1 MTANIFSVLNTAKLG
16 LQTNQTAIEITGH
29 NIANVQTEGFSRQE
43 VTLEVNRPRRVGLA
57 FLGTGVRATSVTR
70 DFDQFLFNQIL
81 GESSTLGNFDIRNTF
96 FQRLETIINE
106 SSGVSLNNAM
116 SEFFLAFDDLAS
128 NPTNLSA
135 RTAVLS
141 AAGTLATVFNQLG
154 SSLLQQRL
162 NLDDAVTAEVTEI
175 NGMLDQ
181 VAEFNRSI
189 AQLENGNTQ
198 ANDLRDQRDLLIK
211 QLSEKLDVQLIDTN
225 DNKSM
230 LALSNGSP
238 LVIGSTVF
246 KLSTVANLDNRGFKD
261 ILVDD
266 GMGGTNNVTSAIQGG
281 ELRGLLDMRDV
292 ETLGLID
299 QLDRLAAGLME
310 QVNGVH
316 LQGLGLD
323 GSSGNLFF
331 ETLTPTVTIGSQ
343 NTGAPPVTVTAV
355 NASPSTV
362 TVDKYQ
368 LQFDGLGSFDVFN
381 LTTGQTVATGLAV
394 GGTVNIANGLAI
406 TTGGSPAAGDTVNIS
421 ISEDAAMNMA
431 LSSTVLND
439 TSKIAAG
446 LSGTGDGQN
455 ALNISNLQNSLVFS
469 SGGFTPGTGT
479 STFDDFYNSMVSGLG
494 SGSRSSQTILSQQ
507 EGVMLQLNSQRE
519 SISGVSLDEEMVNL
533 IKFQQAYAASARMV
547 TVIEEMF
554 DVLQRI

>member
-1 MTANIFSVLNTAKLG
+1 
-16 LQTNQTAIEITGH
+16 
-29 NIANVQTEGFSRQE
+29 
-43 VTLEVNRPRRVGLA
+43 
-57 FLGTGVRATSVTR
+57 
-70 DFDQFLFNQIL
+70 
-81 GESSTLGNFDIRNTF
+81 
-96 FQRLETIINE
+96 
-106 SSGVSLNNAM
+106 
-116 SEFFLAFDDLAS
+116 
-128 NPTNLSA
+128 
-135 RTAVLS
+135 
-141 AAGTLATVFNQLG
+141 
-154 SSLLQQRL
+154 
-162 NLDDAVTAEVTEI
+162 
-175 NGMLDQ
+175 MLDEI
-181 VAEFNRSI
+181 AEFNRSI
-189 AQLENGNTQ
+189 LKLENGNTP

-225 DNKSM
+225 DNNTT
-230 LALSNGSP
+230 LTLSDGTP
-238 LVIGSTVF
+238 LVVGTTVF
-246 KLSTVANLDNRGFKD
+246 QLSAAANLDNRGFKD

-266 GMGGTNNVTSAIQGG
+266 GMGGTINVTAEIQGG
-281 ELRGLLDMRDV
+281 EVRGLLDMRDV

-331 ETLTPTVTIGSQ
+331 ETLTPTVTISSKIWEH
-343 NTGAPPVTVTAV
+343 PRSPRLMPVH
-355 NASPSTV
+355 PLLRSTNFKFSLRV
-362 TVDKYQ
+362 QAT
-368 LQFDGLGSFDVFN
+368 FDVFN
-381 LTTGQTVATGLAV
+381 LTTNQTVATGLAV

-406 TTGGSPAAGDTVNIS
+406 TTGGAPLAGDTVDIS

-431 LSSTVLND
+431 LSSTVLNNTD
-439 TSKIAAG
+439 KIAAG

-469 SGGFTPGTGT
+469 SGAFTPGAGT
-479 STFDDFYNSMVSGLG
+479 ATFDDFYNSIVSGLG
-494 SGSRSSQTILSQQ
+494 AGSRSSQTILRQQ
-507 EGVMLQLNSQRE
+507 EGVMLQLNTQRE

>member
-57 FLGTGVRATSVTR
+57 FLGTGVRATNVTR

-81 GESSTLGNFDIRNTF
+81 GESSTLGNYDIRNTF

-106 SSGVSLNNAM
+106 SSGVSLNSAM
-116 SEFFLAFDDLAS
+116 SEFFIAFDDLSS
-128 NPTNLSA
+128 NPTNLSS

-141 AAGTLATVFNQLG
+141 AAGTLTTVFNQLG
-154 SSLLQQRL
+154 TSLFQQRM
-162 NLDDAVTAEVTEI
+162 NLDDAVTAEATEI
-175 NGMLDQ
+175 NGMLNE
-181 VAEFNRSI
+181 VAELNRSI
-189 AQLENGNTQ
+189 IKIEHGNTP

-211 QLSEKLDVQLIDTN
+211 QLSEKVDVQLIDTN
-225 DNKSM
+225 DNNTVLT
-230 LALSNGSP
+230 LAGGTP
-238 LVIGSTVF
+238 LVVGTTVF
-246 KLSTVANLDNRGFKD
+246 QLSTAANLDNKGFKD

-266 GMGGTNNVTSAIQGG
+266 GTGGATNVTSEIQGG
-281 ELRGLLDMRDV
+281 EMRGLLDMRDV
-292 ETLGLID
+292 ETRGLID

-323 GSSGNLFF
+323 SSSGNLFF
-331 ETLTPTVTIGSQ
+331 ETLTPTVITGSQ
-343 NTGAPPVTVTAV
+343 NLGTGTVTAV

-368 LQFDGLGSFDVFN
+368 IRFTGPGTFDLFN
-381 LTTGQTVATGLAV
+381 LTTNQTVSTGLAV
-394 GGTVNIANGLAI
+394 GGTINIANGLAI
-406 TTGGSPAAGDTVNIS
+406 TTGGVPVAGDTVDIS
-421 ISEDAAMNMA
+421 ISEDAALNMT
-431 LSSTVLND
+431 LSSTVLNNTD
-439 TSKIAAG
+439 KIAAG
-446 LSGTGDGQN
+446 LSSAGDGQN

-469 SGGFTPGTGT
+469 SGAFTPGTGT
-479 STFDDFYNSMVSGLG
+479 ATFDDFYNSMVSGLG
-494 SGSRSSQTILSQQ
+494 AGSRSSQTILTQQ

-533 IKFQQAYAASARMV
+533 IKFQQAYAASARMI

>member
-16 LQTNQTAIEITGH
+16 LQTNQTAIEVVGH

-70 DFDQFLFNQIL
+70 NFDQFLFNQIL

-96 FQRLETIINE
+96 FQRLETILNE

-128 NPTNLSA
+128 NPTNLAA

-141 AAGTLATVFNQLG
+141 TAGTLATVFNQLG
-154 SSLLQQRL
+154 SSLLQQRI
-162 NLDDAVTAEVTEI
+162 NLDGAVGAEVTEI
-175 NGMLDQ
+175 NGMLDEI
-181 VAEFNRSI
+181 AEFNRSI
-189 AQLENGNTQ
+189 VQLENGNTP

-211 QLSEKLDVQLIDTN
+211 KLSEKLDVQLIDTN
-225 DNKSM
+225 DNSAM
-230 LALSNGSP
+230 LTLSGGSP
-238 LVIGSTVF
+238 LVVGTTVF
-246 KLSTVANLDNRGFKD
+246 KLSTTANLDNRGFKD

-266 GMGGTNNVTSAIQGG
+266 GMGGTNNVTAEIQGG
-281 ELRGLLDMRDV
+281 EMRGLLDMRDV
-292 ETLGLID
+292 EALGLID
-299 QLDRLAAGLME
+299 QLDRLAAGFME

-331 ETLTPTVTIGSQ
+331 ETLTPTVTISSQ
-343 NTGAPPVTVTAV
+343 NLGAPTVTAI

-362 TVDKYQ
+362 TVDKFQ
-368 LQFDGLGSFDVFN
+368 LQFTGAGFFDVFN
-381 LTTGQTVATGLAV
+381 LTTNQTVATGLAV

-406 TTGGSPAAGDTVNIS
+406 TTGGAPLAGDTVNIS

-469 SGGFTPGTGT
+469 AGGFTPGAGT
-479 STFDDFYNSMVSGLG
+479 STFDDFYNSMISGLG
-494 SGSRSSQTILSQQ
+494 AGSRSSQAILSQQ

-533 IKFQQAYAASARMV
+533 IKFQQAYAASARMI

>member
-16 LQTNQTAIEITGH
+16 LQTHQTAIEITGH

-43 VTLEVNRPRRVGLA
+43 VTLEVNRPRRAGLA
-57 FLGTGVRATSVTR
+57 FLGSGVRATSVTR

-96 FQRLETIINE
+96 FQRLETIVNE

-128 NPTNLSA
+128 NPTNLAS
-135 RTAVLS
+135 RSAVLS

-154 SSLLQQRL
+154 SSLLQQRM
-162 NLDDAVTAEVTEI
+162 NLDDAVAAEVTTI
-175 NGMLDQ
+175 NGMLDE
-181 VAEFNRSI
+181 VAELNRSI
-189 AQLENGNTQ
+189 IKLENGNTT

-211 QLSEKLDVQLIDTN
+211 QLSEKVDVQLIDTN
-225 DNKSM
+225 DNNTTLT
-230 LALSNGSP
+230 LAGGTP
-238 LVIGSTVF
+238 LVVGTTVF
-246 KLSTVANLDNRGFKD
+246 QLSTLANSGNRGFRD
-261 ILVDD
+261 VLVDD
-266 GMGGTNNVTSAIQGG
+266 GAGGTVNVTAEIQGG
-281 ELRGLLDMRDV
+281 EMRGLLDMRDV
-292 ETLGLID
+292 ETRDLID

-310 QVNGVH
+310 QVNGIH
-316 LQGLGLD
+316 QQGLGLD

-331 ETLTPTVTIGSQ
+331 DTLTPTVIIGSQ
-343 NTGAPPVTVTAV
+343 NLGTPTVTAV

-362 TVDKYQ
+362 TVDKFQ
-368 LQFDGLGSFDVFN
+368 IQFTGPATFDVFN
-381 LTTGQTVATGLAV
+381 LTTNQTVATGLAV

-406 TTGGSPAAGDTVNIS
+406 TTGGAPVAGDTVDIS

-431 LSSTVLND
+431 LSSTVLNNTD
-439 TSKIAAG
+439 KIAAG

-455 ALNISNLQNSLVFS
+455 ALNISNLQSSLVFS
-469 SGGFTPGTGT
+469 SGAFTPGAGN
-479 STFDDFYNSMVSGLG
+479 STFDDFYNSLVSGLG
-494 SGSRSSQTILSQQ
+494 SGSQSSRSILNQQ

-533 IKFQQAYAASARMV
+533 IKFQQAYAASARMI

>member
-16 LQTNQTAIEITGH
+16 LQTNQTAIEVVGH

-57 FLGTGVRATSVTR
+57 FLGTGVRATNVTR

-81 GESSTLGNFDIRNTF
+81 GESSTLGNFDVRNTF
-96 FQRLETIINE
+96 FQRLETILNE

-154 SSLLQQRL
+154 SSLLQQRV
-162 NLDDAVTAEVTEI
+162 NLDGAITAEVTEI
-175 NGMLDQ
+175 NGMLDEI
-181 VAEFNRSI
+181 AEFNRSI
-189 AQLENGNTQ
+189 VQLENGNTQ

-225 DNKSM
+225 DNSTM
-230 LALSNGSP
+230 LTLSGGSP
-238 LVIGSTVF
+238 LVVGTTVF
-246 KLSTVANLDNRGFKD
+246 KLSTTANLDNRGFKD

-266 GMGGTNNVTSAIQGG
+266 GMGGTNNVTAEIQGG
-281 ELRGLLDMRDV
+281 EMRGLLDMRDV

-299 QLDRLAAGLME
+299 KLDRLAAGLME
-310 QVNGVH
+310 EVNGIH

-331 ETLTPTVTIGSQ
+331 ETLTPTVTISSQ
-343 NTGAPPVTVTAV
+343 NLGAPTVTAI

-362 TVDKYQ
+362 TVDKFQ

-381 LTTGQTVATGLAV
+381 LTTNQTVATGLAV

-406 TTGGSPAAGDTVNIS
+406 TTGGAPAAGDTVDIS
-421 ISEDAAMNMA
+421 ISEDAALNMA

-469 SGGFTPGTGT
+469 SGGFTPGAGT
-479 STFDDFYNSMVSGLG
+479 STFDDFYNSIISGLG
-494 SGSRSSQTILSQQ
+494 AGSRSSQTILKQQ
-507 EGVMLQLNSQRE
+507 EGVMLQLNTQRE
-519 SISGVSLDEEMVNL
+519 SISGVSLDEEMINL
-533 IKFQQAYAASARMV
+533 IKFQQAYAASARMI

>member
-1 MTANIFSVLNTAKLG
+1 MTANIFSALNTAKLG
-16 LQTNQTAIEITGH
+16 LQTNQTAIEVTGH

-57 FLGTGVRATSVTR
+57 FLGTGVKATSVTR

-96 FQRLETIINE
+96 FQRLETIVNE

-141 AAGTLATVFNQLG
+141 TAGTLAAVFNQLG
-154 SSLLQQRL
+154 SSLLQQRI
-162 NLDDAVTAEVTEI
+162 NLDGAVSGEVTEI
-175 NGMLDQ
+175 NGMLDE

-189 AQLENGNTQ
+189 LQLENGNTP
-198 ANDLRDQRDLLIK
+198 ANDLRDQRDLLVK

-225 DNKSM
+225 DNNTM
-230 LALSNGSP
+230 LALSGGSP
-238 LVIGSTVF
+238 LVVGTTVF
-246 KLSTVANLDNRGFKD
+246 HLSATANLDNRGFKD

-266 GMGGTNNVTSAIQGG
+266 GMGGTNNVTAEIQGG
-281 ELRGLLDMRDV
+281 EMRGLLDMRDV

-310 QVNGVH
+310 QVNGIH
-316 LQGLGLD
+316 LQGVGLD

-331 ETLTPTVTIGSQ
+331 ETLTPMVNIGSQ
-343 NTGAPPVTVTAV
+343 NLGTGTVTAI

-368 LQFDGLGSFDVFN
+368 IQFTGAGNFDLFN
-381 LTTGQTVATGLAV
+381 LTTNQTVATGLAV
-394 GGTVNIANGLAI
+394 GGTINIANGLAI
-406 TTGGSPAAGDTVNIS
+406 TTGGVPVAGDTVDIS

-431 LSSTVLND
+431 LSSTILND

-469 SGGFTPGTGT
+469 SGGYTPGSGT
-479 STFDDFYNSMVSGLG
+479 STLDDFYNSMVSGLG
-494 SGSRSSQTILSQQ
+494 AGSRSSQTILSQQ

-533 IKFQQAYAASARMV
+533 IKFQQAYAASARMI

>member
-16 LQTNQTAIEITGH
+16 LQTNQTAIEIVGH

-57 FLGTGVRATSVTR
+57 FLGTGVRATNVTR

-96 FQRLETIINE
+96 FQRLETIVNE
-106 SSGVSLNNAM
+106 SSGVSLNNAL
-116 SEFFLAFDDLAS
+116 SEFFIAFDDLAS

-141 AAGTLATVFNQLG
+141 AAGTLATVFNQIG
-154 SSLLQQRL
+154 SSLLQQRI
-162 NLDDAVTAEVTEI
+162 NLDGAVTAEVAEI
-175 NGMLDQ
+175 NGMLDGI
-181 VAEFNRSI
+181 AGLNRSI
-189 AQLENGNTQ
+189 GKVENGNTP

-225 DNKSM
+225 DNSTT
-230 LALSNGSP
+230 LTLSGGTP
-238 LVIGSTVF
+238 LVVGTTVF
-246 KLSTVANLDNRGFKD
+246 RLSTTANLDYRGFKD

-266 GMGGTNNVTSAIQGG
+266 GMGGTNNVTAEIQGG
-281 ELRGLLDMRDV
+281 EMRGLLDMRDV
-292 ETLGLID
+292 ETLDLID
-299 QLDRLAAGLME
+299 KLDRLAAGLMG
-310 QVNGVH
+310 QVNGIH
-316 LQGLGLD
+316 QQGLGLD

-331 ETLTPTVTIGSQ
+331 EKLTPTVIPGSQ
-343 NTGAPPVTVTAV
+343 NLGTAVVTAT

-362 TVDKYQ
+362 IVDKFQ
-368 LQFDGLGSFDVFN
+368 IRSTGGVNFDLFN
-381 LTTGQTVATGLAV
+381 LTTNQLV
-394 GGTVNIANGLAI
+394 GSFTSPVTIANGLAVDI
-406 TTGGSPAAGDTVNIS
+406 SAGAIAGDTFDIS

-439 TSKIAAG
+439 TNKIAAG
-446 LSGTGDGQN
+446 LSGIGDGQN

-494 SGSRSSQTILSQQ
+494 SGSRSSQTILKQQ
-507 EGVMLQLNSQRE
+507 EGVMLQLNTQRE
-519 SISGVSLDEEMVNL
+519 SISGVSLDEEMINL
-533 IKFQQAYAASARMV
+533 IKFQQAYAASARMI

>member
-57 FLGTGVRATSVTR
+57 FLGSGVRATSVTR

-81 GESSTLGNFDIRNTF
+81 GESSTLGNFDVRNTF
-96 FQRLETIINE
+96 FQRLETIVNE

-128 NPTNLSA
+128 NPTNLASRSA
-135 RTAVLS
+135 LLS

-154 SSLLQQRL
+154 SSLLQQRM
-162 NLDDAVTAEVTEI
+162 NLDGAVTAEVTTI
-175 NGMLDQ
+175 NGMLDE
-181 VAEFNRSI
+181 VAELNRSI
-189 AQLENGNTQ
+189 IKLENGNTP

-211 QLSEKLDVQLIDTN
+211 QLSEKIDVQLIDTN
-225 DNKSM
+225 DNNTTLT
-230 LALSNGSP
+230 LAGGTP
-238 LVIGSTVF
+238 LVVGTTVF
-246 KLSTVANLDNRGFKD
+246 QLSTLANSGNRGFRD
-261 ILVDD
+261 VLVDD
-266 GMGGTNNVTSAIQGG
+266 GAGGTVNVTTEIQGG
-281 ELRGLLDMRDV
+281 EMRGLLDMRDV
-292 ETLGLID
+292 ETRDLID
-299 QLDRLAAGLME
+299 KLDRLAAGLME
-310 QVNGVH
+310 QVNGIH
-316 LQGLGLD
+316 QQGLGLD

-331 ETLTPTVTIGSQ
+331 DTLTPTVTIGSQ
-343 NTGAPPVTVTAV
+343 NLGTPTVTVV
-355 NASPSTV
+355 NASPTTV
-362 TVDKYQ
+362 TVDKFQ
-368 LQFDGLGSFDVFN
+368 IQFTGPATFDVFN
-381 LTTGQTVATGLAV
+381 LTTNQTVAAGLAV

-406 TTGGSPAAGDTVNIS
+406 TTGGAPVAGDTVDIS

-431 LSSTVLND
+431 LSSTVLNNTD
-439 TSKIAAG
+439 KIAAG

-469 SGGFTPGTGT
+469 SGAFTPGAGN
-479 STFDDFYNSMVSGLG
+479 STFDDFYNSLVSGLG
-494 SGSRSSQTILSQQ
+494 SGSLSSQSILKQQ

-533 IKFQQAYAASARMV
+533 IKFQQAYAASARMI

>member
-16 LQTNQTAIEITGH
+16 LQTNQTAIEVVGH

-43 VTLEVNRPRRVGLA
+43 VNLEVNRPRRVGLA

-81 GESSTLGNFDIRNTF
+81 GESSTLGNFDVRNTF
-96 FQRLETIINE
+96 FQRLETIVNE

-141 AAGTLATVFNQLG
+141 SARTLSTVFNQLG
-154 SSLLQQRL
+154 SSLLQQRI
-162 NLDDAVTAEVTEI
+162 NLDGSVAGQVTEI
-175 NGMLDQ
+175 NGMLD
-181 VAEFNRSI
+181 EIGKYNKSI
-189 AQLENGNTQ
+189 MQLENGNTP
-198 ANDLRDQRDLLIK
+198 ANDLRDQRDLLVK

-225 DNKSM
+225 DNNTM
-230 LALSNGSP
+230 LTLSGGSP
-238 LVIGSTVF
+238 LVVGTTVF
-246 KLSTVANLDNRGFKD
+246 HLSAVANLDNRGFKD

-266 GMGGTNNVTSAIQGG
+266 GMGGTNNVTAEIQGG
-281 ELRGLLDMRDV
+281 EMRGLLDMRDV

-331 ETLTPTVTIGSQ
+331 EELTPMVSIGSQ
-343 NTGAPPVTVTAV
+343 NLGTGTVTAI
-355 NASPSTV
+355 NASPSTI

-368 LQFDGLGSFDVFN
+368 IQFTGAGTFDLYN
-381 LTTGQTVATGLAV
+381 LTTNQTVATGLAV
-394 GGTVNIANGLAI
+394 GGTINIANGLAI
-406 TTGGSPAAGDTVNIS
+406 TTGGAPVAGDTVDIS
-421 ISEDAAMNMA
+421 ISEDAAMKMA

-439 TSKIAAG
+439 TNKIAGG

-455 ALNISNLQNSLVFS
+455 ALNISNIQNSLVFS
-469 SGGFTPGTGT
+469 SGGFTPGAGT
-479 STFDDFYNSMVSGLG
+479 ATFDDFYNSMVSGLG
-494 SGSRSSQTILSQQ
+494 AGSRSSQTILSQQ

-533 IKFQQAYAASARMV
+533 IKFQQAYAASARMI

>member
-16 LQTNQTAIEITGH
+16 LQTNQTAIEVTGH

-43 VTLEVNRPRRVGLA
+43 VNLEVNRPRRVGLA

-70 DFDQFLFNQIL
+70 DFDQFLYNQIL

-96 FQRLETIINE
+96 FQRLETIVNE

-116 SEFFLAFDDLAS
+116 SEFYLAFDDLAS

-141 AAGTLATVFNQLG
+141 AAGTLASVFNQLG
-154 SSLLQQRL
+154 SSLLQQRI
-162 NLDDAVTAEVTEI
+162 NLDGAVTGEVTDI
-175 NGMLDQ
+175 NGMLDEI
-181 VAEFNRSI
+181 AEFNRSI
-189 AQLENGNTQ
+189 MQLENGNTT

-225 DNKSM
+225 DNNTM
-230 LALSNGSP
+230 LTLSGGSP
-238 LVIGSTVF
+238 LVVGTTVF
-246 KLSTVANLDNRGFKD
+246 HLSTSSNLDNRGFKD

-266 GMGGTNNVTSAIQGG
+266 GMGGTNNVTAEIQGG
-281 ELRGLLDMRDV
+281 EMRGLLDMRDV
-292 ETLGLID
+292 ETQGLID
-299 QLDRLAAGLME
+299 QLDRLAAGMME

-331 ETLTPTVTIGSQ
+331 DTLTPMVSIGSQ
-343 NTGAPPVTVTAV
+343 NLGSAVVTAT

-362 TVDKYQ
+362 NVDKYQ
-368 LQFDGLGSFDVFN
+368 IQFTGAATFDLFN
-381 LTTGQTVATGLAV
+381 LTTNQVEGSFGFVA
-394 GGTVNIANGLAI
+394 GTPLNIANGLAVTI
-406 TTGGSPAAGDTVNIS
+406 TGAPVAGDTADIS
-421 ISEDAAMNMA
+421 VSEDAAMNMA
-431 LSSTVLND
+431 LSSTILND
-439 TSKIAAG
+439 TDKIAAG

-455 ALNISNLQNSLVFS
+455 ALNISNIQNSLVFS
-469 SGGFTPGTGT
+469 SGGFTPGVGT
-479 STFDDFYNSMVSGLG
+479 ATFDDFYNSMISGLG
-494 SGSRSSQTILSQQ
+494 AGSRSSQTILNQQ

-533 IKFQQAYAASARMV
+533 IKFQQAYAASARMI

>member
-16 LQTNQTAIEITGH
+16 LQTNQTAIEVVGH

-70 DFDQFLFNQIL
+70 NFDQFLFNQIL
-81 GESSTLGNFDIRNTF
+81 SESSTLGNFDIRNTF
-96 FQRLETIINE
+96 FQRLETIVNE

-128 NPTNLSA
+128 NPTNLGA

-141 AAGTLATVFNQLG
+141 AAGTLAAVFNQLG
-154 SSLLQQRL
+154 SSLHQQRI
-162 NLDDAVTAEVTEI
+162 NLDGSIAAEVTDI
-175 NGMLDQ
+175 NGMLDEI
-181 VAEFNRSI
+181 AKLNRSI
-189 AQLENGNTQ
+189 IQLENGNTP
-198 ANDLRDQRDLLIK
+198 ANDLLDQRDLLVK

-225 DNKSM
+225 DSKTM
-230 LALSNGSP
+230 LTLSGGSP
-238 LVIGSTVF
+238 LVVGTTVF
-246 KLSTVANLDNRGFKD
+246 HLSTAANLDNRGFKD
-261 ILVDD
+261 VLVDD
-266 GMGGTNNVTSAIQGG
+266 GMGGTNNVTAEIQGG
-281 ELRGLLDMRDV
+281 EMRGFLDMRDV

-316 LQGLGLD
+316 QQGVGLD

-343 NTGAPPVTVTAV
+343 NLGTPTVTAV

-368 LQFDGLGSFDVFN
+368 LQFTSPVNFDVFN
-381 LTTGQTVATGLAV
+381 LTTNQTVATGLVV
-394 GGTVNIANGLAI
+394 GGTVNIANGLSI
-406 TTGGSPAAGDTVNIS
+406 TTGGLPVIGDTVNIS
-421 ISEDAAMNMA
+421 ISEDAALKMA

-469 SGGFTPGTGT
+469 AGGFTPGAGT
-479 STFDDFYNSMVSGLG
+479 STFDDFYNSMVGGLG
-494 SGSRSSQTILSQQ
+494 AGSRSSQTILSQQ

-533 IKFQQAYAASARMV
+533 IKFQQAYAASARMI

>member
-29 NIANVQTEGFSRQE
+29 NIANVQTDGFSRQE

-57 FLGTGVRATSVTR
+57 FLGTGVRATNVTR
-70 DFDQFLFNQIL
+70 EFDQFLFNQIL

-96 FQRLETIINE
+96 FQRLETIVNE

-128 NPTNLSA
+128 NPTNLGVRS
-135 RTAVLS
+135 AVLS

-154 SSLLQQRL
+154 SSLLQQRI
-162 NLDDAVTAEVTEI
+162 NLDGAVSAEVTEI
-175 NGMLDQ
+175 NGMLDEI
-181 VAEFNRSI
+181 AEFNRSI
-189 AQLENGNTQ
+189 IKIENGNAS

-211 QLSEKLDVQLIDTN
+211 QLSEKMDVQLIDTN
-225 DNKSM
+225 DNNTTLT
-230 LALSNGSP
+230 LAGGTP
-238 LVIGSTVF
+238 LVVGTTVF
-246 KLSTVANLDNRGFKD
+246 RLSTAANSDNRGFND

-266 GMGGTNNVTSAIQGG
+266 GMGGTTNVTSEIQGG
-281 ELRGLLDMRDV
+281 EVRGLLDMRDT
-292 ETLGLID
+292 EARGLID

-316 LQGLGLD
+316 LQGVGLD
-323 GSSGNLFF
+323 GSSGNIFF

-343 NTGAPPVTVTAV
+343 NLGAPTVTAI

-362 TVDKYQ
+362 TVDKFQ
-368 LQFDGLGSFDVFN
+368 LQFTGPGTFDVFN
-381 LTTGQTVATGLAV
+381 LTTNQTVATGLAV

-406 TTGGSPAAGDTVNIS
+406 TTGGGPLVGDTVDIS
-421 ISEDAAMNMA
+421 ISEDAALNMT
-431 LSSTVLND
+431 LSSTVLNNTD
-439 TSKIAAG
+439 KIAAG

-455 ALNISNLQNSLVFS
+455 ALNISNLQSSLVFS
-469 SGGFTPGTGT
+469 GGAFTPGAGT
-479 STFDDFYNSMVSGLG
+479 ATFDDFYNSIVSGLG

-507 EGVMLQLNSQRE
+507 EGVILQLNSQRE

-533 IKFQQAYAASARMV
+533 IKFQQAYAASARMI

>member
-16 LQTNQTAIEITGH
+16 LQTNQTAIEVVGH

-70 DFDQFLFNQIL
+70 NFDQFLFNQIL
-81 GESSTLGNFDIRNTF
+81 SESSTLGNFDIRNTF
-96 FQRLETIINE
+96 FQRLETIVNE

-128 NPTNLSA
+128 NPTNLGA

-141 AAGTLATVFNQLG
+141 AAGTLAAVFNQLG
-154 SSLLQQRL
+154 SSLHQQRI
-162 NLDDAVTAEVTEI
+162 NLDKSIAAEVTDI
-175 NGMLDQ
+175 NGMLDEI
-181 VAEFNRSI
+181 AKLNRSI
-189 AQLENGNTQ
+189 IQLENGNTP
-198 ANDLRDQRDLLIK
+198 ANDLLDQRDLLVK
-211 QLSEKLDVQLIDTN
+211 QLSEKLDVQLINTN
-225 DNKSM
+225 DSKTM
-230 LALSNGSP
+230 LTLSGGSP
-238 LVIGSTVF
+238 LVVGTTVF
-246 KLSTVANLDNRGFKD
+246 HLSTAANLDNRGFKD
-261 ILVDD
+261 VLVDD
-266 GMGGTNNVTSAIQGG
+266 GMGGTNNVTAEIQGG
-281 ELRGLLDMRDV
+281 EMRGFLDMRDV

-316 LQGLGLD
+316 QQGVGLD

-343 NTGAPPVTVTAV
+343 NLGTPTVTAV

-368 LQFDGLGSFDVFN
+368 LQFTSPVNFDVFN
-381 LTTGQTVATGLAV
+381 LTTNQTVATGLVV
-394 GGTVNIANGLAI
+394 GGTVNIANGLSI
-406 TTGGSPAAGDTVNIS
+406 TTGGLPVIGDTVNIS
-421 ISEDAAMNMA
+421 ISEDAALKMA

-469 SGGFTPGTGT
+469 AGGFTPGAGT
-479 STFDDFYNSMVSGLG
+479 STFDDFYNSMVGGLG
-494 SGSRSSQTILSQQ
+494 AGSRSSQTILSQQ

-533 IKFQQAYAASARMV
+533 IKFQQAYAASARMI

>member
-1 MTANIFSVLNTAKLG
+1 MAGNIFSALNTAKLG
-16 LQTNQTAIEITGH
+16 LQTNQTAIEVTGH
-29 NIANVQTEGFSRQE
+29 NISNVQTEGFSRQE
-43 VTLEVNRPRRVGLA
+43 VTLEANRPRRAGLA
-57 FLGTGVRATSVTR
+57 FLGTGVRATNVTR

-81 GESSTLGNFDIRNTF
+81 GESSMLGNFDIRNTF
-96 FQRLETIINE
+96 FQRLETIVNE

-116 SEFFLAFDDLAS
+116 SEFYLAFDDLAS

-154 SSLLQQRL
+154 SSLLQQRM
-162 NLDDAVTAEVTEI
+162 NLDDAVTGQVTEI
-175 NGMLDQ
+175 NGMLDE
-181 VAEFNRSI
+181 VAKLNQSI
-189 AQLENGNTQ
+189 IQLENGNTP
-198 ANDLRDQRDLLIK
+198 ANDLRDQRDLLVK

-225 DNKSM
+225 DNNTM
-230 LALSNGSP
+230 LTLSGGSP
-238 LVIGSTVF
+238 LVVGTTVF
-246 KLSTVANLDNRGFKD
+246 HLSATANLDNRGFKD
-261 ILVDD
+261 IRVDD
-266 GMGGTNNVTSAIQGG
+266 GMGGTTNVTAEIQGG
-281 ELRGLLDMRDV
+281 EMRGYLDMRDV
-292 ETLGLID
+292 ETLGLIN

-310 QVNGVH
+310 QVNAVHMQGV
-316 LQGLGLD
+316 GLD

-331 ETLTPTVTIGSQ
+331 ETLTPTVSIGSQ
-343 NTGAPPVTVTAV
+343 NLGTGTVTAI

-362 TVDKYQ
+362 TVDKFQ
-368 LQFDGLGSFDVFN
+368 IQFTGAGTFDVFN
-381 LTTGQTVATGLAV
+381 LTTNQTVATGLAV

-406 TTGGSPAAGDTVNIS
+406 TTGGVPVAGDTVDIS

-455 ALNISNLQNSLVFS
+455 ALNISNIQNSLVFS
-469 SGGFTPGTGT
+469 SGAFTPGAGT

-494 SGSRSSQTILSQQ
+494 AGSRSSQSILSQQ

-533 IKFQQAYAASARMV
+533 IKFQQAYAASARMI

>member
-16 LQTNQTAIEITGH
+16 LQTNQTAIEVVGH

-43 VTLEVNRPRRVGLA
+43 VTLEANRPRRVGLA

-70 DFDQFLFNQIL
+70 NFDQFLFNQIL
-81 GESSTLGNFDIRNTF
+81 SESSTLGNFDIRNTF
-96 FQRLETIINE
+96 FQRLETIVNE

-128 NPTNLSA
+128 NPTNLGA

-141 AAGTLATVFNQLG
+141 TAGTLASVFNQLG
-154 SSLLQQRL
+154 SSLHQQRV
-162 NLDDAVTAEVTEI
+162 NLDGAISAEVTDI
-175 NGMLDQ
+175 NGMLDEI
-181 VAEFNRSI
+181 AELNRSI
-189 AQLENGNTQ
+189 IQLENGNTP
-198 ANDLRDQRDLLIK
+198 ANDLLDQRDLLVK

-225 DNKSM
+225 DSKTM
-230 LALSNGSP
+230 LTLSGGSP
-238 LVIGSTVF
+238 LVVGTTVF
-246 KLSTVANLDNRGFKD
+246 HLSTAANLDNRGFKD

-266 GMGGTNNVTSAIQGG
+266 GMGGTNNVTTEIQGG
-281 ELRGLLDMRDV
+281 EMRGYLDMRDV

-316 LQGLGLD
+316 QQGLGLD

-343 NTGAPPVTVTAV
+343 NLGTPTVTAV

-362 TVDKYQ
+362 TVDKFQ
-368 LQFDGLGSFDVFN
+368 LQFDGGGTFDVFN
-381 LTTGQTVATGLAV
+381 LTTNQMEATGLAV

-406 TTGGSPAAGDTVNIS
+406 TTGGVPAFGDTVNIS
-421 ISEDAAMNMA
+421 ISEDAALNMS

-446 LSGTGDGQN
+446 LSGVGDGQN

-469 SGGFTPGTGT
+469 AGGFTPGAGT
-479 STFDDFYNSMVSGLG
+479 STFDDFYNSIVSGLG
-494 SGSRSSQTILSQQ
+494 AGSRSSQTILSQQ

-533 IKFQQAYAASARMV
+533 IKFQQAYAASARMI

>member
-57 FLGTGVRATSVTR
+57 FLGTGVRATNVTR
-70 DFDQFLFNQIL
+70 DFDQFLYNKIL
-81 GESSTLGNFDIRNTF
+81 GESSTLGNFDISNTF
-96 FQRLETIINE
+96 FQRLETILNE

-128 NPTNLSA
+128 NPTNLAA

-154 SSLLQQRL
+154 SSLLQQRI
-162 NLDDAVTAEVTEI
+162 NLDGAVSAEVTDI
-175 NGMLDQ
+175 NGMLDEI
-181 VAEFNRSI
+181 AEFNRSI
-189 AQLENGNTQ
+189 IQLENGNTP

-225 DNKSM
+225 ENNTM
-230 LALSNGSP
+230 ITLSGGSP
-238 LVIGSTVF
+238 LVVGTTVF
-246 KLSTVANLDNRGFKD
+246 KLSAASNPDNRGFKD
-261 ILVDD
+261 IFVDD
-266 GMGGTNNVTSAIQGG
+266 GMGGTNNVTAEIQGG
-281 ELRGLLDMRDV
+281 EMRGLLDMRDV

-299 QLDRLAAGLME
+299 KLDRLAAGFME

-331 ETLTPTVTIGSQ
+331 ETLTPTVTISSQ
-343 NTGAPPVTVTAV
+343 NLGAPTVTAI

-362 TVDKYQ
+362 TVDKFQ
-368 LQFDGLGSFDVFN
+368 LQFTGAGTFDVFN
-381 LTTGQTVATGLAV
+381 LTTNQTVATGLPEV
-394 GGTVNIANGLAI
+394 GTVNIANGLAI
-406 TTGGSPAAGDTVNIS
+406 TTGGAPVAGDTVNIS

-455 ALNISNLQNSLVFS
+455 ALNISNIQNSLVFS
-469 SGGFTPGTGT
+469 SGGFTPGAGT
-479 STFDDFYNSMVSGLG
+479 STFDDFYNSMISGLG
-494 SGSRSSQTILSQQ
+494 AGSRSSQTILSQQ

-533 IKFQQAYAASARMV
+533 IKFQQAYAASARMI

>member
-16 LQTNQTAIEITGH
+16 LQTNQTAIEVVGH

-70 DFDQFLFNQIL
+70 NFDQFLFNQIL
-81 GESSTLGNFDIRNTF
+81 SESSTLGNFDIRNTF
-96 FQRLETIINE
+96 FQRLETIVNE

-128 NPTNLSA
+128 NPTNLGA

-141 AAGTLATVFNQLG
+141 AAGTLAAVFNQLG
-154 SSLLQQRL
+154 SSLHQQRI
-162 NLDDAVTAEVTEI
+162 NLDGSIAAEVTDI
-175 NGMLDQ
+175 NGMLDEI
-181 VAEFNRSI
+181 AKLNRSI
-189 AQLENGNTQ
+189 IQLENGNTP
-198 ANDLRDQRDLLIK
+198 ANDLLDQRDLLVK

-225 DNKSM
+225 DSKTM
-230 LALSNGSP
+230 LTLSGGSP
-238 LVIGSTVF
+238 LVVGT
-246 KLSTVANLDNRGFKD
+246 T
-261 ILVDD
+261 VDD
-266 GMGGTNNVTSAIQGG
+266 GMGGTNNVTAEIQGG
-281 ELRGLLDMRDV
+281 EMRGFLDMRDV

-299 QLDRLAAGLME
+299 QLNRLAAGLME

-316 LQGLGLD
+316 LQGIGLD

-343 NTGAPPVTVTAV
+343 NLGAPPVTVTAV

-362 TVDKYQ
+362 TVDKFQ

-381 LTTGQTVATGLAV
+381 LTTNQTVATGLAV

-421 ISEDAAMNMA
+421 ISEDAALKMA

-469 SGGFTPGTGT
+469 SGGFTPGAGT
-479 STFDDFYNSMVSGLG
+479 STFDDFYNSMVGGLG
-494 SGSRSSQTILSQQ
+494 AGSRSSQTILRQQ
-507 EGVMLQLNSQRE
+507 EGVMLQLNTQRE

>member
-16 LQTNQTAIEITGH
+16 LQTNQTAIEVVGH

-70 DFDQFLFNQIL
+70 NFDQFLFNQIL
-81 GESSTLGNFDIRNTF
+81 SESSTLGNFDIRNTF
-96 FQRLETIINE
+96 FQRLETIVNE

-128 NPTNLSA
+128 NPTNLGA

-141 AAGTLATVFNQLG
+141 AAGTLAAVFNQLG
-154 SSLLQQRL
+154 SSLHQQRI
-162 NLDDAVTAEVTEI
+162 NLDGSIAAEVTDI
-175 NGMLDQ
+175 NGMLDEI
-181 VAEFNRSI
+181 AKLNRSI
-189 AQLENGNTQ
+189 IQLENGNTP
-198 ANDLRDQRDLLIK
+198 ANDLLDQRDLLVK

-225 DNKSM
+225 DSKTM
-230 LALSNGSP
+230 LTLSGGSP
-238 LVIGSTVF
+238 LVVGTTVF
-246 KLSTVANLDNRGFKD
+246 HLSTAANLDNRGFKD
-261 ILVDD
+261 VLVDD
-266 GMGGTNNVTSAIQGG
+266 GMGGTNNVTAEIQGG
-281 ELRGLLDMRDV
+281 EMRGFLDMRDV

-316 LQGLGLD
+316 QQGVGLD

-343 NTGAPPVTVTAV
+343 NLGTPTVTAV

-368 LQFDGLGSFDVFN
+368 LQFTGGGTFDVFN
-381 LTTGQTVATGLAV
+381 LTTNQTVATGLAV
-394 GGTVNIANGLAI
+394 GTSVNIANGLSI
-406 TTGGSPAAGDTVNIS
+406 TTGGLPVFGDTVNIS
-421 ISEDAAMNMA
+421 ISEDAALKMA

-469 SGGFTPGTGT
+469 AGGFTPGAGT
-479 STFDDFYNSMVSGLG
+479 STFDDFYNSMVGGLG
-494 SGSRSSQTILSQQ
+494 AGSRSSQTILSQQ

-533 IKFQQAYAASARMV
+533 IKFQQAYAASARMI

>member
-1 MTANIFSVLNTAKLG
+1 MTANIFSALNTAKLG
-16 LQTNQTAIEITGH
+16 LQTHQTAIEITGH

-43 VTLEVNRPRRVGLA
+43 VTLEVNRPRRAGLA
-57 FLGTGVRATSVTR
+57 FLGSGVRATSVTR

-96 FQRLETIINE
+96 FQRLETIVNE

-128 NPTNLSA
+128 NPTNLAA
-135 RTAVLS
+135 RSAVLS

-154 SSLLQQRL
+154 SSLLQQRM
-162 NLDDAVTAEVTEI
+162 NLDDAVAAEVTTI
-175 NGMLDQ
+175 NGMLDE
-181 VAEFNRSI
+181 VAELNRSI
-189 AQLENGNTQ
+189 IKLENGNTP

-211 QLSEKLDVQLIDTN
+211 QLSEKVDVQLIDTN
-225 DNKSM
+225 DNNTTLT
-230 LALSNGSP
+230 LAGGTP
-238 LVIGSTVF
+238 LVVGTTVF
-246 KLSTVANLDNRGFKD
+246 QLSTLANSGNRGFRD
-261 ILVDD
+261 VLVDD
-266 GMGGTNNVTSAIQGG
+266 GAGGTINVTAEIQGG
-281 ELRGLLDMRDV
+281 EMRGLLDMRDV
-292 ETLGLID
+292 ETRDLID

-316 LQGLGLD
+316 QQGIGLD

-331 ETLTPTVTIGSQ
+331 EILTPTVTIGSQ
-343 NTGAPPVTVTAV
+343 NLGTPTVTAV

-362 TVDKYQ
+362 TVDKFQ
-368 LQFDGLGSFDVFN
+368 IQFTGLATFDVFN
-381 LTTGQTVATGLAV
+381 LTTNQTVATGLAV

-406 TTGGSPAAGDTVNIS
+406 TTGGLPQNGDTVDIS

-431 LSSTVLND
+431 LSSTVLNNTD
-439 TSKIAAG
+439 KIAAG
-446 LSGTGDGQN
+446 LSGIGDGQN

-469 SGGFTPGTGT
+469 SGAFTPGAGN
-479 STFDDFYNSMVSGLG
+479 STFDDFYNSLVSGLG
-494 SGSRSSQTILSQQ
+494 SGSQSSRSILNQQ

-533 IKFQQAYAASARMV
+533 IKFQQAYAASARMI

>member
-1 MTANIFSVLNTAKLG
+1 MTANIFSALNTAKLG
-16 LQTNQTAIEITGH
+16 LQTNQTAIEVTGH

-57 FLGTGVRATSVTR
+57 FLGTGVRATNVTR

-96 FQRLETIINE
+96 FQRLETIMNE
-106 SSGVSLNNAM
+106 SSGTSLNNAM
-116 SEFFLAFDDLAS
+116 SEFFTAFDDLAS
-128 NPTNLSA
+128 NPTNLAA

-154 SSLLQQRL
+154 SSLLQQRI
-162 NLDDAVTAEVTEI
+162 NLDNAVTAEVTEI
-175 NGMLDQ
+175 NGMLDEI
-181 VAEFNRSI
+181 AEFNRSI
-189 AQLENGNTQ
+189 IKLENGNTP

-211 QLSEKLDVQLIDTN
+211 QLSEKMDVQLIDTN
-225 DNKSM
+225 DNNTT
-230 LALSNGSP
+230 LTLSGGTP
-238 LVIGSTVF
+238 LVVGTTVF
-246 KLSTVANLDNRGFKD
+246 KLSATANLDNRGFKD
-261 ILVDD
+261 IFVDD
-266 GMGGTNNVTSAIQGG
+266 GMGGTTNVTAEIQGG
-281 ELRGLLDMRDV
+281 EMRGLLDMRDV

-331 ETLTPTVTIGSQ
+331 ETLTPTVNIGSQ
-343 NTGAPPVTVTAV
+343 NLGTAVVTAT

-362 TVDKYQ
+362 TVDKFQ
-368 LQFDGLGSFDVFN
+368 IQFTGAGTFDLFN
-381 LTTGQTVATGLAV
+381 LTTNQVTGSFGFVAGIPL
-394 GGTVNIANGLAI
+394 NIANGLAVTI
-406 TTGGSPAAGDTVNIS
+406 TGAPVAGDTADIS
-421 ISEDAAMNMA
+421 ISEDAALNMA
-431 LSSTVLND
+431 LSSTVLNNTD
-439 TSKIAAG
+439 KIAAG

-469 SGGFTPGTGT
+469 SGAFTPGAGT
-479 STFDDFYNSMVSGLG
+479 STFDDFYNSIVSGLG
-494 SGSRSSQTILSQQ
+494 AGSRSSQTILRQQ
-507 EGVMLQLNSQRE
+507 EGVMLQLNTQRE

-533 IKFQQAYAASARMV
+533 IKFQQAYAASARMI

>member
-43 VTLEVNRPRRVGLA
+43 VTLEANRPRRVGLA

-96 FQRLETIINE
+96 FQRLETIVNE

-141 AAGTLATVFNQLG
+141 AGGTLATVFNQLG
-154 SSLLQQRL
+154 SSLLQQRI
-162 NLDDAVTAEVTEI
+162 NLDGAVTAEVTEI
-175 NGMLDQ
+175 NSMLDE
-181 VAEFNRSI
+181 VAELNRSI
-189 AQLENGNTQ
+189 IGLENGNTP

-211 QLSEKLDVQLIDTN
+211 QLSEKIDVQLIDTN
-225 DNKSM
+225 DNNTTLT
-230 LALSNGSP
+230 LAGGTP
-238 LVIGSTVF
+238 LVVGTTVF
-246 KLSTVANLDNRGFKD
+246 HLSAAANPDNRGFKD
-261 ILVDD
+261 ILADD
-266 GMGGTNNVTSAIQGG
+266 GTGGTINVTAEIQGG
-281 ELRGLLDMRDV
+281 EMRGLLDMRDA
-292 ETLGLID
+292 ETQGLID

-310 QVNGVH
+310 QVNGAH

-331 ETLTPTVTIGSQ
+331 ETLTPTVTINSQ
-343 NTGAPPVTVTAV
+343 NMGTPTVTAI

-362 TVDKYQ
+362 TVDKFQ
-368 LQFDGLGSFDVFN
+368 IQFTGPGFFNVFN
-381 LTTGQTVATGLAV
+381 LTTNQTVAMGLAV

-406 TTGGSPAAGDTVNIS
+406 TTGGTPMNGDTVDIS
-421 ISEDAAMNMA
+421 ISEDAAMNMT
-431 LSSTVLND
+431 LSSTVLDD
-439 TSKIAAG
+439 TDKIAAG

-455 ALNISNLQNSLVFS
+455 ALNISNLQSSLVFS
-469 SGGFTPGTGT
+469 SGAFTPGTGT
-479 STFDDFYNSMVSGLG
+479 STFDDFYNSLVSGLG
-494 SGSRSSQTILSQQ
+494 SGSRSSQTILRQQ

-533 IKFQQAYAASARMV
+533 IKFQQAYAASARMI

>member
-1 MTANIFSVLNTAKLG
+1 MTANIFSVLNTAKSG

-43 VTLEVNRPRRVGLA
+43 VTLEVNRPRQVGLA
-57 FLGTGVRATSVTR
+57 FLGTGVRAASVTR

-81 GESSTLGNFDIRNTF
+81 GESSTLGNFDVRNTF
-96 FQRLETIINE
+96 FQRLETIVNE

-116 SEFFLAFDDLAS
+116 SEFFIAFDDLAS
-128 NPTNLSA
+128 NPTNLAA

-141 AAGTLATVFNQLG
+141 AAGTLTTVFNQLG
-154 SSLLQQRL
+154 SSLLQQRM

-175 NGMLDQ
+175 NGMLDEI
-181 VAEFNRSI
+181 AEFNRSI
-189 AQLENGNTQ
+189 IQIENGNVQ

-211 QLSEKLDVQLIDTN
+211 QLSGKLDVQLIDTN
-225 DNKSM
+225 DNNTTLT
-230 LALSNGSP
+230 LAGGTP
-238 LVIGSTVF
+238 LVVGTTVF
-246 KLSTVANLDNRGFKD
+246 KLSATANLDNRGFKD
-261 ILVDD
+261 IRVDD
-266 GMGGTNNVTSAIQGG
+266 GMGGTNNVTAEIQGG
-281 ELRGLLDMRDV
+281 EMRGLLDMRDV
-292 ETLGLID
+292 ETQGLID

-323 GSSGNLFF
+323 GSSGNIFF
-331 ETLTPTVTIGSQ
+331 ETLTPTVTISSQ
-343 NTGAPPVTVTAV
+343 NLGAPTVTAI

-362 TVDKYQ
+362 TVDKFQ
-368 LQFDGLGSFDVFN
+368 LQFTGAGTFDVFN
-381 LTTGQTVATGLAV
+381 LTTNQTVATGLAV
-394 GGTVNIANGLAI
+394 GGTINIANGLAI
-406 TTGGSPAAGDTVNIS
+406 TTGGAPVAGDTVNIS
-421 ISEDAAMNMA
+421 ISEDAAMSMA

-439 TSKIAAG
+439 SDKIATG

-469 SGGFTPGTGT
+469 SGAFTPGMGT
-479 STFDDFYNSMVSGLG
+479 ATFDDFYNSLVSGLG
-494 SGSRSSQTILSQQ
+494 ARSRSSQTILKQQ
-507 EGVMLQLNSQRE
+507 EGVMLQLNTQRE

-533 IKFQQAYAASARMV
+533 IKFQQAYAASARMI

>member
-81 GESSTLGNFDIRNTF
+81 GESSTLGNFDVRNTF
-96 FQRLETIINE
+96 FQRLETIVNE

-128 NPTNLSA
+128 NPTNLAA
-135 RTAVLS
+135 RSAVLS
-141 AAGTLATVFNQLG
+141 AAGTLTTVFNQLG
-154 SSLLQQRL
+154 SSLLQQRI
-162 NLDDAVTAEVTEI
+162 NLDAAVAAEVTTI
-175 NGMLDQ
+175 NGMLDE
-181 VAEFNRSI
+181 VAELNRSI
-189 AQLENGNTQ
+189 IKLENGNTP

-211 QLSEKLDVQLIDTN
+211 QLSEKIDVQLIDTN
-225 DNKSM
+225 DNNTTLT
-230 LALSNGSP
+230 LAGGTP
-238 LVIGSTVF
+238 LVVGTTVF
-246 KLSTVANLDNRGFKD
+246 QLSTLANLGNRGFRD
-261 ILVDD
+261 VLVDD
-266 GMGGTNNVTSAIQGG
+266 GAGGTVNVTTEIQGG
-281 ELRGLLDMRDV
+281 EMRGLLDMRDV
-292 ETLGLID
+292 ETRDLID
-299 QLDRLAAGLME
+299 KLDRLAAGLME
-310 QVNGVH
+310 QVNGIH
-316 LQGLGLD
+316 QQGLGLD

-331 ETLTPTVTIGSQ
+331 DTLTPTVTIGSQ
-343 NTGAPPVTVTAV
+343 NLGTPTVTAV
-355 NASPSTV
+355 NASPTTV
-362 TVDKYQ
+362 TVDKFQ
-368 LQFDGLGSFDVFN
+368 IQFTGPATFDVFN
-381 LTTGQTVATGLAV
+381 LTTNQTVAAGLAV

-406 TTGGSPAAGDTVNIS
+406 TTGGAPVAGDTVDIS

-431 LSSTVLND
+431 LSSTVLNNTD
-439 TSKIAAG
+439 KIAAG

-469 SGGFTPGTGT
+469 SGAFTPGAGN
-479 STFDDFYNSMVSGLG
+479 STFDDFYNSLVSGLG
-494 SGSRSSQTILSQQ
+494 SGSLSSQSILKQQ

-533 IKFQQAYAASARMV
+533 IKFQQAYAASARMI